1 MEWNVAN
8 TTLYPVE
15 LEVEAKDSTGL
26 LASVMSVLTDMHIK
40 IDTVNARILKTG
52 IAIINL
58 TIEIADINQMN
69 GVIKKIKRIG
79 GVMEARRVNHL

>member
-1 MEWNVAN
+1 
-8 TTLYPVE
+8 
-15 LEVEAKDSTGL
+15 
-26 LASVMSVLTDMHIK
+26 MSVLTDMHIK